1 MRKERLNMK
10 PFLSHQLDHNQE
22 LMRSD
27 SIWAVIKRSGY
38 TGRIP
43 IHSLDL
49 CSMQW

>member
-1 MRKERLNMK
+1 MK
-10 PFLSHQLDHNQE
+10 PFLSHQLDHNRE
-22 LMRSD
+22 LMRSE
-27 SIWAVIKRSGY
+27 SILAVIKRSGY